1 MQGCGRRHRVQNE
14 KPGSEDE
21 QSLGRSPGDR
31 RCGINRNVVEI
42 KVRNRMNRL
51 RKLIEI
57 GSHEARTGRTAYVL
71 RRETLPEPASGF
83 DWIED
88 SSFNPA
94 EAVLADAGLKPIFS
108 EAIANGHAMMTPPRA
123 SPKKPSKIY
132 AGVYTVEIGGT
143 PIVSFEA
150 KSNREAQELAK
161 EGWFLEDLENLTVA
175 GQPLW
180 DGKTAVRARL
190 ATDDEA
196 ERYRDIAAEAED
208 TGDIVLAFL
217 VTLDGLS
224 KGGK

>member
-1 MQGCGRRHRVQNE
+1 MITPLFKGCGLN
-14 KPGSEDE
+14 
-21 QSLGRSPGDR
+21 
-31 RCGINRNVVEI
+31 
-42 KVRNRMNRL
+42 KVGNRMNRL

-71 RRETLPEPASGF
+71 KRETLPEPASGF

-108 EAIANGHAMMTPPRA
+108 EALANGHAIMAPPRS
-123 SPKKPSKIY
+123 SPKRPSKIY
-132 AGVYTVEIGGT
+132 SGVYTVEIGGA

-150 KSNREAQELAK
+150 KNNKEAQELAK
-161 EGWFLEDLENLTVA
+161 ESWFLDDLENLA
-175 GQPLW
+175 AGGQPLW
-180 DGKTAVRARL
+180 DGKAAVRARL
-190 ATDDEA
+190 ATNEEA
-196 ERYRDIAAEAED
+196 ERYRDIAAESEE

>member
-1 MQGCGRRHRVQNE
+1 
-14 KPGSEDE
+14 
-21 QSLGRSPGDR
+21 
-31 RCGINRNVVEI
+31 
-42 KVRNRMNRL
+42 MNRL

-57 GSHEARTGRTAYVL
+57 GSHEARTGRTAFVL
-71 RRETLPEPASGF
+71 KRETLPEPASGF

-108 EAIANGHAMMTPPRA
+108 EAIVNGHAIMTPPRS
-123 SPKKPSKIY
+123 SPKKPPKSY
-132 AGVYTVEIGGT
+132 SGVYTVEIGGT

-150 KSNREAQELAK
+150 RNNKEAQELSK
-161 EGWFLEDLENLTVA
+161 EGWFLEDLENLTTA

-180 DGKTAVRARL
+180 DGKAAVRARL
-190 ATDDEA
+190 ATNEEA
-196 ERYRDIAAEAED
+196 ERFRDVAAEAEE

-224 KGGK
+224 KGKQ